1 VKRIQLGKAFTSV
14 LVGWVKA
21 GQRTRGIHR
30 NAKQYRLPAL
40 LSSILLAGAVLAPA
54 TSHATLI
61 TYDAFN
67 YPVTGP
73 FNINGQNGGTG
84 WSTYWGETF
93 GAPETSYIITNGSLA
108 DPSGLLYTY
117 SNCVYTTGGFAGRF
131 FTTPGTW
138 AEPGATY
145 YFSVLIK
152 PANTPATNHY
162 YGLQIFSNAGNTGNG
177 YDMFVGKNGSGLNWG
192 LEYSS
197 NSISGNTTNTVFV
210 DAYSG
215 VPATAN
221 QTVLLVVR
229 IDFYFGEPDVFS
241 LYVNP
246 TPGGSEPATP
256 DATLTND
263 IGTQNG
269 IALNTG
275 NGGIAFFDE
284 VRLGATFAS
293 VTPTTSASDPNLL
306 AWEPFAYN
314 QGVSTATLD
323 SQPTDGTQGSNG
335 WDNVSWGAYLGGAT
349 SYLIGT
355 GSLADP
361 SGKLVTSGNYTYTT
375 NGFAGRYNVYT
386 GLPGHTNANPT
397 YYSVLIRPDNLGP
410 TNGEFYLQI
419 FGQPNQNDLLVGK
432 LPGSTFWGLQ
442 SGTNLGQAFSSVPAV
457 SNQTAFLVVRG
468 NYVQGGA
475 STFLLYVNPTPG
487 APEPATP
494 DATVSFNIETQNG
507 IAFNTE
513 NGSAASFD
521 EIRIGTN
528 YADVTPAVVVVPN
541 TNAFNIT
548 SIAVTGTNVV
558 LTWKTTGGNTNVVQA
573 TGGSNGSYNTNGFVN
588 ISGQMVIA
596 GSGGVTT
603 NYTDFGGATNRPAR
617 YYRILQL
624 P

>member
-1 VKRIQLGKAFTSV
+1 
-14 LVGWVKA
+14 
-21 GQRTRGIHR
+21 
-30 NAKQYRLPAL
+30 
-40 LSSILLAGAVLAPA
+40 
-54 TSHATLI
+54 
-61 TYDAFN
+61 
-67 YPVTGP
+67 
-73 FNINGQNGGTG
+73 
-84 WSTYWGETF
+84 
-93 GAPETSYIITNGSLA
+93 
-108 DPSGLLYTY
+108 
-117 SNCVYTTGGFAGRF
+117 
-131 FTTPGTW
+131 
-138 AEPGATY
+138 
-145 YFSVLIK
+145 
-152 PANTPATNHY
+152 
-162 YGLQIFSNAGNTGNG
+162 
-177 YDMFVGKNGSGLNWG
+177 
-192 LEYSS
+192 
-197 NSISGNTTNTVFV
+197 
-210 DAYSG
+210 
-215 VPATAN
+215 
-221 QTVLLVVR
+221 LVVR